1 MTFRTLK
8 RGVLGW
14 FCQHLVTKHH
24 QEKIARTVGPVSVL
38 VQVSSY
44 DEVKSPL
51 EKDPAKLHIN
61 STEEWCVLEKILT
74 VQDP

>member
-1 MTFRTLK
+1 M
-8 RGVLGW
+8 

-38 VQVSSY
+38 VQVNSY
-44 DEVKSPL
+44 DAVKSRL
-51 EKDPAKLHIN
+51 EKDPAKLHIK
-61 STEEWCVLEKILT
+61 SAEEWCVLGEILT